1 MIFNTIKK
9 GIKEAF
15 MVSGYSQTAKELL
28 KLSERQLTDIGV
40 SRELL
45 MKGGRAYPWRD
56 ESLTVSQSMP
66 SNITKFR
73 TKKVI
78 ENTPIMPRR
87 PRAA

>member
-1 MIFNTIKK
+1 MIFNTIKN

-28 KLSERQLTDIGV
+28 KLSERQLSDIGV

-45 MKGGRAYPWRD
+45 LKGGRAYPWR
-56 ESLTVSQSMP
+56 EEQHMVAKEIP
-66 SNITKFR
+66 SNVTTLR
-73 TKKVI
+73 TNKII

-87 PRAA
+87 PKAA